1 MPLRFRS
8 RVNRLEDRMN
18 RMLAVAAV
26 TALALSTALPTTAQP
41 PTIAQGYKPS
51 RTADGRPDL
60 EGVWTNAS
68 VTKLQREGAFAT
80 LVVPEAAAKRV
91 QAQQY
96 ALNQAAQRP
105 TNPSQGAPTD
115 KNTQAGYNRFW
126 VDPGATLGQVKGEYR
141 SSWIIDPANG
151 RMPLSPLGLQKMAA
165 IRQASGGGGYE
176 GPELRPMGERCL
188 IGFGGTGGPP
198 MLNVLYNN
206 HYQIVQTPGAVV
218 ITVEMNHDA
227 RVIPIAED
235 QAAARHRPDAIKPW
249 LGESVGWWEGD
260 TLVVETKNFNPTQ
273 IGKTPVLVT
282 ETGRVIERFTRW
294 SEDQI
299 LYEFTVEDPSVYT
312 KAWKGEMSL
321 NRSDERMFEYA
332 CHEGNYALPGILA
345 GARRAEETGAALS
358 KSEGEE

>member
-1 MPLRFRS
+1 
-8 RVNRLEDRMN
+8 MN
-18 RMLAVAAV
+18 RMLAVAV
-26 TALALSTALPTTAQP
+26 LTALALSTALPITAQP
-41 PTIAQGYKPS
+41 TTIAQGYKPS
-51 RTADGRPDL
+51 RTSDGRPDL
-60 EGVWTNAS
+60 QGVWTNAA

-105 TNPSQGAPTD
+105 TNSSQGAPTD

-126 VDPGATLGQVKGEYR
+126 VDPGATLGMVKGEYR

-151 RMPLSPLGLQKMAA
+151 RMPLSPQGLQKMAA
-165 IRQASGGGGYE
+165 IRRASGGGGYE

-227 RVIPIAED
+227 RVIPIAAD
-235 QAAARHRPDAIKPW
+235 KASARHRSNAIKPW
-249 LGESVGWWEGD
+249 LGDSVGWWEGD
-260 TLVVETKNFNPTQ
+260 TLVVETKNFSPTQ

-282 ETGRVIERFTRW
+282 ETGRVIERLTRW

-299 LYEFTVEDPSVYT
+299 LYEFTVEDPSVYA

-345 GARRAEETGAALS
+345 GARRAEEAGAEFS